1 MAGEENLIPF
11 NQRTEKEQREIA
23 KKGGI
28 ASGKARRRKATI
40 KKTLETIME
49 MTVPDDNNRA
59 ILEALGLEP
68 TMQNAVVLKT
78 VMSAITDASPK
89 SLDTLNKLLGQD
101 KSYQDKR
108 EQTERIKRLKAETE
122 RLEHEMAVKTG
133 EAGKEEMEAQTISI
147 AELIN
152 NPAPDRD
159 ISDYLYPANDND
171 EEVQGDG

>member
-1 MAGEENLIPF
+1 MVGEENLIPF
-11 NQRTEKEQREIA
+11 NQRTEEEQRELA

-40 KKTLETIME
+40 RKTLETIME
-49 MTVPDDNNRA
+49 MDVPDDNNRA

-68 TMQNAVVLKT
+68 TMQNAVVIKT

-101 KSYQDKR
+101 KSLQDKR
-108 EQTERIKRLKAETE
+108 EQTERIKRLRAETE

-133 EAGKEEMEAQTISI
+133 EAGKEEIEAQVLSI
-147 AELIN
+147 ADLIN
-152 NPAPDRD
+152 TPSQDRD
-159 ISDYLYPANDND
+159 IKDFLYSSDNGD
-171 EEVQGDG
+171 EVINNG